1 MPEIERH
8 VVGAILWTDD
18 GRVLLQQ
25 RDDRPDLRYP
35 GYWTLF
41 GGQVEEGESPDQAIV
56 RELIEEL
63 GLDGQP
69 LTPFEQYICPARST
83 PGVVVTTNHVYSGRL
98 SRPFESLILGE
109 GQAMALMSREQAMQ
123 LELAF
128 MQNPVLERWFAWVQ
142 VQEMRD
148 RSSLHEEQQQ

>member
-41 GGQVEEGESPDQAIV
+41 GGQVEEDESPDQAVV

-63 GLDGQP
+63 GLDEQP

-83 PGVVVTTNHVYSGRL
+83 PGVVTTTNHVYTGRL
-98 SRPFESLILGE
+98 SRPFESLVLCE
-109 GQAMALMSREQAMQ
+109 GQAMALMSREQAGQ
-123 LELAF
+123 VELAF
-128 MQNPVLERWFAWVQ
+128 MQNPVLVRWFAWASAQGLWGGSRV
-142 VQEMRD
+142 
-148 RSSLHEEQQQ
+148 HEEQ

>member
-41 GGQVEEGESPDQAIV
+41 GGQVEEGESPDQAIE

-98 SRPFESLILGE
+98 SRPFESLILCE
-109 GQAMALMSREQAMQ
+109 GQAMALMSREQTVK

>member
-1 MPEIERH
+1 MVEIERH
-8 VVGAILWTDD
+8 VVSAILWTDD

-25 RDDRPDLRYP
+25 RDDRQDLRFP

-41 GGQVEEGESPDQAIV
+41 GGLVEEGESPDEAIE
-56 RELIEEL
+56 RELMEEL

-98 SRPFESLILGE
+98 AQPIESLVLCE
-109 GQAMALMSREQAMQ
+109 GQVMALMSCEQAGQ
-123 LELAF
+123 VELAF
-128 MQNPVLERWFAWVQ
+128 MQTPVLERWFAWVQ
-142 VQEMRD
+142 AQGMRD
-148 RSSLHEEQQQ
+148 RSGLHEEQQQ

>member
-98 SRPFESLILGE
+98 SRPFESLILCE
-109 GQAMALMSREQAMQ
+109 GQAMALMSREQTVK

-128 MQNPVLERWFAWVQ
+128 MQKPVQERWFAWALAQ
-142 VQEMRD
+142 GLWDD
-148 RSSLHEEQQQ
+148 RRVREEQS

>member
-41 GGQVEEGESPDQAIV
+41 GGQVEEGESPDQAIE

-69 LTPFEQYICPARST
+69 LMPFEQYICPARST
-83 PGVVVTTNHVYSGRL
+83 PGIVVTTNHVYTGRL
-98 SRPFESLILGE
+98 SRPFESLILCE
-109 GQAMALMSREQAMQ
+109 GQAMALMSREQTVK

-128 MQNPVLERWFAWVQ
+128 MQNPVLERWFAWAQ
-142 VQEMRD
+142 AQGLWDD
-148 RSSLHEEQQQ
+148 RRVREEQS